1 VLTAPP
7 VASLDDAADASP
19 AEPAEALVG
28 LRRSSVFIP
37 ELESIRGIAILLVFA
52 FHVDG
57 FARFPFSVVQST
69 PLSLAFV
76 RAGFTGVDLF
86 FVLSGFLL
94 SLPFLTDGAGGRRV
108 VVRDYA
114 YRRALRILPLYY
126 VAVVV
131 GTVLTAQ
138 HLAELRWAFPYLLFL
153 NSFAGVRTPLDPYSS
168 VWWSLAT
175 EVQFYLLLPVLPL
188 FLRSAR
194 GRWIGATLVCGY
206 VAAYAAMVRG
216 LLYMP
221 SVEGQMALINSVFG
235 RGPLFVAGVAA
246 AALYRRFGERIRAHL
261 AGTRWLERGGADVLL
276 FALVLANAVFLKWL
290 VSIGPARQMGSL
302 DQPWHVVNGAL
313 WAAFILVLLLAPL
326 RAKSLFSNAVLAR
339 LGILSYSIYMIHAPF
354 MHLSLRAIRRTW
366 PGQFNGWSVSSAL
379 VIAALTAVCLA
390 LSALSYRFVERPF
403 LVRKGRLDS

>member
-1 VLTAPP
+1 MTAPP
-7 VASLDDAADASP
+7 VASLDDAAAASR
-19 AEPAEALVG
+19 AEPGEALVG

-37 ELESIRGIAILLVFA
+37 ELEAVRGVAVLLVFT

-94 SLPFLTDGAGGRRV
+94 SLPFLAEASDGRRV
-108 VVRDYA
+108 VVRRYA
-114 YRRALRILPLYY
+114 LRRALRILPLYY

-153 NSFAGVRTPLDPYSS
+153 NSFPGVRTSLEPYSN

-175 EVQFYLLLPVLPL
+175 EVQFYLLLPFLAL
-188 FLRSAR
+188 FWRSPR
-194 GRWIGATLVCGY
+194 GRWIGGMLFCGY
-206 VAAYAAMVRG
+206 VVAYAAMVRG
-216 LLYMP
+216 VLQMR
-221 SVEGQMALINSVFG
+221 SVDGEMALINSVFG
-235 RGPLFVAGVAA
+235 RGPLFAWGVGA
-246 AALYRRFGERIRAHL
+246 AALYRRFGGSIRARL
-261 AGTRWLERGGADVLL
+261 ARTHWLSRGGADLL
-276 FALVLANAVFLKWL
+276 LLTLILTNAVFLKWL
-290 VSIGPARQMGSL
+290 VSIGPTRQMGYP

-326 RAKSLFSNAVLAR
+326 RGKALFSNAVLAR

-354 MHLSLRAIRRTW
+354 MHLSLLAVRRTW

-379 VIAALTAVCLA
+379 VIAALTAMCLA